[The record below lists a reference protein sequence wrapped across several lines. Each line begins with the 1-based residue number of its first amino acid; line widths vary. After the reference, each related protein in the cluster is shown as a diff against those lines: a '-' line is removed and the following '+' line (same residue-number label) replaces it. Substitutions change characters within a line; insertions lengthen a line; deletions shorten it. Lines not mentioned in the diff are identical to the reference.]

1 MDITLKRQ
9 KYLSAV
15 MVFII
20 EKNIILQME
29 NVYMLKRLKMKKY
42 MSSGGHTIGTVNLDM
57 QMIVKDFFSGLMKE
71 VCHASRRINKGG
83 GIKC

>member
-9 KYLSAV
+9 KYLSVV
-15 MVFII
+15 MVYFI
-20 EKNIILQME
+20 KKSIIHQME

-42 MSSGGHTIGTVNLDM
+42 MSSGDHTIGTVNLDM
-57 QMIVKDFFSGLMKE
+57 QMIVKVFFSGLMKE